1 MVWSKKKKSEPLK
14 IKGSLCAGNRTWN
27 CCCMILVSPPY
38 STIVLYQRF
47 LVSGHSS
54 FFLSHPKRWG
64 ISEGFWNTD
73 QSNCIS
79 DIPGFLSKDE
89 LENRQPMAD
98 CRKEL
103 LMEIGVSEQ
112 PKRHKPLFYKGSKQ
126 YGTIWENL
134 EKRQLHSQ
142 LHSNCIQLWPLC
154 A

>member
-1 MVWSKKKKSEPLK
+1 MEPLK
-14 IKGSLCAGNRTWN
+14 IKGSVCGKQDLKLLLYDSRLSS
-27 CCCMILVSPPY
+27 IFHDRFI
-38 STIVLYQRF
+38 STLSRFWTF
-47 LVSGHSS
+47 LVFPIPSQTV
-54 FFLSHPKRWG
+54 G
-64 ISEGFWNTD
+64 ISERFWNTD

-142 LHSNCIQLWPLC
+142 LHSNCIHLWPLC